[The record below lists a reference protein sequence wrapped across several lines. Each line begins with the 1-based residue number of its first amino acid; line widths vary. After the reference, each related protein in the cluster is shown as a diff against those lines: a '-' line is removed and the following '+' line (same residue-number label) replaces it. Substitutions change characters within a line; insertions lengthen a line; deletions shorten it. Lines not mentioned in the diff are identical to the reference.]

1 MLFYLTLL
9 IRFSLSYLAYSCQS
23 VAGLWIG
30 SHWNHEL
37 KDLECKTNASLIEF
51 ELMKTHCNIVII
63 IIFFINYFYI
73 ATCKSESSWNFH
85 SSQFSLF
92 KH

>member
-1 MLFYLTLL
+1 MVIYIYINYIISYIFYLTLPLL

-37 KDLECKTNASLIEF
+37 KDLECKTNASLTEF

-63 IIFFINYFYI
+63 IFFINFYHALYI
-73 ATCKSESSWNFH
+73 TQLS
-85 SSQFSLF
+85 
-92 KH
+92 